1 MTYSRMQFI
10 KKKARVF
17 KLKVKTESNH
27 DRIIRLLGQSDDVK
41 HTKVVKDILTNKL
54 PKVLLDIVFEYDNW
68 INHEHK
74 MKVTGS
80 IPYIIYAAQAD
91 YPPYAYIS
99 TRIIQGCA
107 FRIRPEEMILR
118 PLWTMD
124 EYKSDIFDDNYD
136 SLFSLPDLVAAW
148 ERQNRA
154 LERKLICPKHAGRCT
169 IKSCEAMRLGVS
181 NLYRSIITPEER
193 ADGNIISPF
202 KLMTFIPLEEEVVE
216 YIGDIIK
223 HVKNDRHR
231 AIDSYFQ

>member
-1 MTYSRMQFI
+1 MQFI

-27 DRIIRLLGQSDDVK
+27 DRIIRLLGQSNDVK

-68 INHEHK
+68 INREQK
-74 MKVTGS
+74 MKVSES
-80 IPYIIYAAQAD
+80 IPYMIYAAQVEV
-91 YPPYAYIS
+91 PPYGYFEDRTIGA
-99 TRIIQGCA
+99 CA
-107 FRIRPEEMILR
+107 FRIRPEEMILY
-118 PLWTMD
+118 PLWT
-124 EYKSDIFDDNYD
+124 IDNYD
-136 SLFSLPDLVAAW
+136 TKVFDDDYNSFFSIPNTFALW
-148 ERQNRA
+148 ERQSRK
-154 LERKLICPKHAGRCT
+154 LERKLICPKHNGKCT

-202 KLMTFIPLEEEVVE
+202 KLMTFIPLEEEVAE